1 MSKPEV
7 NFAYDQNGNCL
18 AQPMPEPTQAINRPA
33 APMPECCLA
42 RNRNFN
48 AVVNTAND
56 KTAPTFTNLIISASG
71 TPNPENNFTYNS
83 SQIIFPP
90 PSTLAIASVVIRE

>member
-1 MSKPEV
+1 
-7 NFAYDQNGNCL
+7 
-18 AQPMPEPTQAINRPA
+18 
-33 APMPECCLA
+33 MPECCLA
-42 RNRNFN
+42 RNRNFH